1 MRGGLVFLCG
11 GGTLKGE
18 GVGFCD
24 GVGGLDA
31 SGEGFGH
38 VEGEAVI
45 EQGEGLQWG
54 GGVGAFGGG
63 EGDVGKIEV
72 IENVDDAGA
81 GVLMIDGAAVGFGAV
96 GIEREVSADVVLGE
110 FVEAEAGAAHGFELH
125 LTGDGEQGVAE
136 FFGAEAAGREAPE
149 EAGGF
154 VELETVWMARGA
166 LPVGRPFSHSYAV
179 ADTRWWGGGGG
190 GGL

>member
-1 MRGGLVFLCG
+1 MSGGLVFFIG
-11 GGTLKGE
+11 GGALEGE

-38 VEGEAVI
+38 VEREAVI
-45 EQGEGLQWG
+45 EEGEGLQWG
-54 GGVGAFGGG
+54 SGVGAFGGG
-63 EGDVGKIEV
+63 EGDVREVEV
-72 IENVDDAGA
+72 IEDIDDTGA
-81 GVLMIDGAAVGFGAV
+81 GILMIDGAAIGFGAV
-96 GIEREVSADVVLGE
+96 GVEREVSADVVLGE

-154 VELETVWMARGA
+154 VELETVRMARGA
-166 LPVGRPFSHSYAV
+166 LLIGS
-179 ADTRWWGGGGG
+179 
-190 GGL
+190 